1 MQDIQTN
8 LQFKEFLRP
17 YEIKAVFGID
27 RSTLYRWIR
36 EDTEFP
42 KPLKPSKK
50 VTLINEVAFEK
61 YLKNRTARVENE
73 SN

>member
-1 MQDIQTN
+1 MQDTIT
-8 LQFKEFLRP
+8 KEYLRP
-17 YEIKAVFGID
+17 KEVTAVFGID

-36 EDTEFP
+36 EDKEFP

-50 VTLINEVAFEK
+50 VTLINRKAFEK
-61 YLKNRTARVENE
+61 YLEKRTARVENE